1 MDYSILN
8 LDFPCL
14 IRYAYFK
21 ITHCHFMLPVTMS
34 VASAEIE
41 TYLCFTNSINHEII
55 HTMFFSFIIAS
66 KLFVLGMESQVV

>member
-1 MDYSILN
+1 MVSPQYESS
-8 LDFPCL
+8 
-14 IRYAYFK
+14 YV
-21 ITHCHFMLPVTMS
+21 THCHFMLSVTMS